1 MNTRRS
7 RSCHLCALVLLAG
20 VAMGTSLGPLAP
32 PAVAG
37 VNLLRDWRQFRI
49 YPHLSRG
56 IAALRRGQPEEAE
69 RQARHILNRIDSGS
83 REARLLLA
91 EALVAQR
98 RFGNALDALAPLP
111 VEPRRREIQRAW
123 LDGPEPVP
131 AHRIEAWLRAAGS
144 QAERDRLAVAYAEK
158 LRRRLGAAAAWAWLR
173 PRGGS
178 STYRSGLAELAR
190 DWRAV
195 VAELEPLALR
205 ATPLPALLRR
215 RLELAQRSLS
225 PAIASGR
232 TGAGSVTRTR
242 SRATTAT
249 ARAQPPPP
257 PSLDQLS
264 FRLIEAGRPAA
275 ALELLEARLDA
286 DGQGDAPIREPLASR
301 LVNLYGQVRP
311 PDAERLARLAPRLPA
326 QLRGV
331 LYEKL
336 ANRGHCDRLPP
347 LTTAAASAAAA
358 GEWVARAECSIAQQ
372 PGMAV
377 IYLRRAEALG
387 RQDTR
392 TLLGFALSAAGEP
405 EPAYA
410 VWSALPQA
418 EQQQPAVQA
427 GMAQV
432 ALELGR
438 STQAEAHWQHLKTPT
453 LEQWRLGGLI
463 AQAHGD
469 LPTAL
474 ARFRRVL
481 ATSEDGAD
489 FYQGG
494 LIARAEGDREQAS
507 DWLQRATEL
516 SPSNARYLSDY
527 GFTLS
532 QDPDRVVRDT
542 AIPVLRRAQA
552 QDADNAAVASELAN
566 RYREQGNRQ
575 EEANQLA
582 TAIQLEQ
589 NAAHS
594 TEDPGSTAQRQRVY
608 GLKRTYEALTRND
621 SWLLNV
627 TVSPDGAAQTVDEA
641 LIGTNNTFIATAL
654 YERRLPVRRLFAY
667 GRVISAQDTGNV
679 RNQTAGGVGLRWAPI
694 TNLNLNLFTEAY
706 QGQIGQADSS
716 DLLLRVTASFLDQ
729 GDWSAEWREDR
740 RAWNERALYV
750 DAAWFVNQQQTL
762 SLLRYS
768 QGRTWRLGSDAAQT
782 ISPYVL
788 GQLSQQNDAMAFRV
802 GAGVRWQLWFDD
814 DALRAYRRKLTLRG
828 ELQQSLAGDLYR
840 NSTGVVFSIQA
851 DL

>member
-1 MNTRRS
+1 
-7 RSCHLCALVLLAG
+7 
-20 VAMGTSLGPLAP
+20 MGS
-32 PAVAG
+32 
-37 VNLLRDWRQFRI
+37 W
-49 YPHLSRG
+49 
-56 IAALRRGQPEEAE
+56 
-69 RQARHILNRIDSGS
+69 
-83 REARLLLA
+83 
-91 EALVAQR
+91 
-98 RFGNALDALAPLP
+98 
-111 VEPRRREIQRAW
+111 
-123 LDGPEPVP
+123 
-131 AHRIEAWLRAAGS
+131 
-144 QAERDRLAVAYAEK
+144 
-158 LRRRLGAAAAWAWLR
+158 
-173 PRGGS
+173 
-178 STYRSGLAELAR
+178 
-190 DWRAV
+190 
-195 VAELEPLALR
+195 
-205 ATPLPALLRR
+205 
-215 RLELAQRSLS
+215 
-225 PAIASGR
+225 
-232 TGAGSVTRTR
+232 
-242 SRATTAT
+242 
-249 ARAQPPPP
+249 
-257 PSLDQLS
+257 
-264 FRLIEAGRPAA
+264 
-275 ALELLEARLDA
+275 
-286 DGQGDAPIREPLASR
+286 PI
-301 LVNLYGQVRP
+301 
-311 PDAERLARLAPRLPA
+311 
-326 QLRGV
+326 
-331 LYEKL
+331 
-336 ANRGHCDRLPP
+336 
-347 LTTAAASAAAA
+347 
-358 GEWVARAECSIAQQ
+358 
-372 PGMAV
+372 
-377 IYLRRAEALG
+377 
-387 RQDTR
+387 
-392 TLLGFALSAAGEP
+392 FA
-405 EPAYA
+405 
-410 VWSALPQA
+410 
-418 EQQQPAVQA
+418 QA
-427 GMAQV
+427 GFFSK
-432 ALELGR
+432 L
-438 STQAEAHWQHLKTPT
+438 
-453 LEQWRLGGLI
+453 LGGLI

-694 TNLNLNLFTEAY
+694 INLNLNLFTEAY

>member
-1 MNTRRS
+1 MNTSRS
-7 RSCHLCALVLLAG
+7 RSRHLCALVLLAG
-20 VAMGTSLGPLAP
+20 VATGASLGPLTP
-32 PAVAG
+32 PAEAG
-37 VNLLRDWRQFRI
+37 ANLLRDWRQFRI

-83 REARLLLA
+83 QEARLLLA
-91 EALVAQR
+91 DALVAQR

-111 VEPRRREIQRAW
+111 VEPRRREIQRTW
-123 LDGPEPVP
+123 LNGPEPVP
-131 AHRIEAWLRAAGS
+131 AHRLEAWLRAAGS
-144 QAERDRLAVAYAEK
+144 QAERDGLAVAYSEE

-178 STYRSGLAELAR
+178 GTYRSGLAELAR

-195 VAELEPLALR
+195 VAELEPLAQR

-215 RLELAQRSLS
+215 RLELARRSLS
-225 PAIASGR
+225 PAIASSS
-232 TGAGSVTRTR
+232 TGAGSATRT
-242 SRATTAT
+242 TTAV

-257 PSLDQLS
+257 PSLDLLS
-264 FRLIEAGRPAA
+264 FRLIKAGRPAA

-301 LVNLYGQVRP
+301 LVDLYGMARP
-311 PDAERLARLAPRLPA
+311 PTAKRLAWLAPRLPA
-326 QLRGV
+326 PLRGV
-331 LYEKL
+331 LYEQL

-347 LTTAAASAAAA
+347 LTTAAAEAAAP
-358 GEWVARAECSIAQQ
+358 GEWVARAECSITKQ
-372 PGMAV
+372 PGKAV

-387 RQDTR
+387 WQDNS
-392 TLLGFALSAAGEP
+392 TLLGFALAAAGEP

-438 STQAEAHWQHLKTPT
+438 SAQAEAHWQHLKTPT

-463 AQAHGD
+463 AQARGD
-469 LPTAL
+469 LTTAL

-481 ATSEDGAD
+481 AASEDGAD
-489 FYQGG
+489 FYQAG
-494 LIARAEGDREQAS
+494 LIARAEGDRELANA
-507 DWLQRATEL
+507 WLLRATEL

-542 AIPVLRRAQA
+542 AIPVLLRAQA
-552 QDADNAAVASELAN
+552 QDTGNAAVAAELAN

-575 EEANQLA
+575 KEAYQLA

-594 TEDPGSTAQRQRVY
+594 TEDLGSTAQRQRVY

-641 LIGTNNTFIATAL
+641 LIGINNSFIATAL
-654 YERRLPVRRLFAY
+654 YERQLPVRRLFAY
-667 GRVISAQDTGNV
+667 GRVIGAQDISKG
-679 RNQTAGGVGLRWAPI
+679 RYQTAGGVGLRWAPI

-716 DLLLRVTASFLDQ
+716 DLLLRTTASFLDQ

-750 DAAWFVNQQQTL
+750 DTAWFVNQQQTL
-762 SLLRYS
+762 SVLRYS
-768 QGRTWRLGSDAAQT
+768 QGRTWRLGSDSAQT
-782 ISPYVL
+782 ISPYL
-788 GQLSQQNDAMAFRV
+788 IGQLSQQNDAMALRV
-802 GAGVRWQLWFDD
+802 GAGLRWQLWFDD

-828 ELQQSLAGDLYR
+828 ELQQSLAGDLFR